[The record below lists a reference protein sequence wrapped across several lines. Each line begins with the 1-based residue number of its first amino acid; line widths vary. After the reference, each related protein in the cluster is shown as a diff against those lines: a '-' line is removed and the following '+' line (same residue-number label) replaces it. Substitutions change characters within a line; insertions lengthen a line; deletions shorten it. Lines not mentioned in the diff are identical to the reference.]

1 MGDAFDSASPLEVAS
16 FCRLFLF
23 PPDSRC
29 PLALVDGGSALFG
42 AGGRFLSRDQKKG
55 TEKCSHLWVTYPV
68 VSHTPQPRD
77 MVRQDRR
84 GTSGS
89 DGNDGGHPLLR

>member
-1 MGDAFDSASPLEVAS
+1 MHSIVRP
-16 FCRLFLF
+16 RLKWL
-23 PPDSRC
+23 
-29 PLALVDGGSALFG
+29 LLVDCFSSLRIPDVRLPLSMGGSAVFG